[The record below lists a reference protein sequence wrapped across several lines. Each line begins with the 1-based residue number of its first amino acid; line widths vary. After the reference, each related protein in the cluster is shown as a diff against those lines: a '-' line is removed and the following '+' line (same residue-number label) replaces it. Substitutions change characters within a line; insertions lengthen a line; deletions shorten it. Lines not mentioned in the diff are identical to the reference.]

1 MIALIILFVISLL
14 SLIVMIL
21 YKYWKLRTSEF
32 PIYNT
37 NQIILQKNLLSS
49 HEIIKLKEKIWEQ
62 TKKQTHIIILNTVK
76 TWIIVVHITQKKLRE
91 KFPKIFKEKI
101 ETNNTKSN
109 SSFLKTVT
117 EFKTKIKRFK
127 KKIKEQDL

>member
-62 TKKQTHIIILNTVK
+62 TKEQTHIIILNTVK
-76 TWIIVVHITQKKLRE
+76 TWIIIVHITQKKLRE